1 MFLLLSFAWQR
12 TVLTTLKENNS
23 YKRIIL
29 KSKSEMWKV
38 VYLSLS
44 IEIYIKIYSLLKCQH
59 NLSSK
64 EQSLFSQIRYGVFGL
79 RLFWFFNPLVLS
91 GIRVAQSFVYCVMFS
106 PLLALYCL
114 CIYTV
119 NSLYRQA
126 FLEGIIC
133 KNLYNSK
140 GII

>member
-59 NLSSK
+59 NLGSK

-79 RLFWFFNPLVLS
+79 RLFWLSNPLVSS

-114 CIYTV
+114 CIYSV

>member
-1 MFLLLSFAWQR
+1 MNSLRENMFLLLSFAWQR

-38 VYLSLS
+38 IYLSPS

-64 EQSLFSQIRYGVFGL
+64 EQSLFSQIRYGVFWSSSL
-79 RLFWFFNPLVLS
+79 LVLQSPCFEWDPCCPIFCLLCNVFSSFSLVLS
-91 GIRVAQSFVYCVMFS
+91 VYLFGKLLVSPSFSWRNY
-106 PLLALYCL
+106 L
-114 CIYTV
+114 
-119 NSLYRQA
+119 
-126 FLEGIIC
+126 
-133 KNLYNSK
+133 
-140 GII
+140 